1 MTRAS
6 GRTIQLLSL
15 SLLLL
20 VASVSCRPRVRT
32 TSLGE
37 VIIPDHLTSPR
48 ERQSYLIDHYWD
60 REEAQPTTSDSL
72 LVHKV
77 KDFCGLIQGAP
88 TTQVRRSLLRSL
100 EAFGDEGLPLALST
114 YRDQLFR
121 PESPLYDE
129 RLYSFILD
137 WERRSMKVDSARRVE
152 ALLSLVRLQHNRVGS
167 TAKDFRFYASD
178 TSLMK
183 LSEVKAPY
191 TLLFLQV
198 DSDRKELLWAS
209 ELKASKSLQALIQ
222 KRALQPL
229 MIYTGQARPDSL
241 QRSLF
246 TGAILAP
253 DSAGLIATQRRYDLS
268 RGSVLYLLDQKK
280 TVLLRNTSIPKVA
293 SYLDIYEK
301 QTSPDRTP

>member
-15 SLLLL
+15 FLLLL

-37 VIIPDHLTSPR
+37 VVIPDHLTSPR

-114 YRDQLFR
+114 YRDQL
-121 PESPLYDE
+121 YDE

-152 ALLSLVRLQHNRVGS
+152 ALLALVRLQHNRVGS
-167 TAKDFRFYASD
+167 TAQDFRFYTSTSD

-191 TLLFLQV
+191 TLLLLQV
-198 DSDRKELLWAS
+198 DSDRKERLWAS

-222 KRALQPL
+222 KRTLQPL

-280 TVLLRNTSIPKVA
+280 TVLLRNTTIPKVA

>member
-1 MTRAS
+1 MSRGS
-6 GRTIQLLSL
+6 DRTIHLLSL
-15 SLLLL
+15 FLVLL
-20 VASVSCRPRVRT
+20 VAFASCRPKVQT

-37 VIIPDHLTSPR
+37 VVIPNHLTSAR

-72 LVHKV
+72 LAHKV

-88 TTQVRRSLLRSL
+88 TAQVRRSLLRSL
-100 EAFGDEGLPLALST
+100 EAFGDEGLTLALST

-137 WERRSMKVDSARRVE
+137 WERKSMKIDSARRVE
-152 ALLSLVRLQHNRVGS
+152 ALLALVRLQHNRVGS
-167 TAKDFRFYASD
+167 TAQDFRFYASD
-178 TSLMK
+178 TSLMR

-191 TLLFLQV
+191 TLLLLQV
-198 DSDRKELLWAS
+198 DSDRHERTWAS
-209 ELKASKSLQALIQ
+209 ELKADKALQGLIQ
-222 KRALQPL
+222 KRTLQPL
-229 MIYTGQARPDSL
+229 VIYTGQMRPDSL

-246 TGAILAP
+246 AGAILGP
-253 DSAGLIATQRRYDLS
+253 DSAGLIAVQRRYDLS

-280 TVLLRNTSIPKVA
+280 TVLLRNTTIPKVA
-293 SYLDIYEK
+293 SYLNIYEK
-301 QTSPDRTP
+301 QTTPKRTP

>member
-1 MTRAS
+1 M
-6 GRTIQLLSL
+6 
-15 SLLLL
+15 
-20 VASVSCRPRVRT
+20 
-32 TSLGE
+32 
-37 VIIPDHLTSPR
+37 
-48 ERQSYLIDHYWD
+48 
-60 REEAQPTTSDSL
+60 
-72 LVHKV
+72 
-77 KDFCGLIQGAP
+77 IQGAP
-88 TTQVRRSLLRSL
+88 ATQVRRSLLRSL

-167 TAKDFRFYASD
+167 TAQDFRFYASD

-191 TLLFLQV
+191 TLLLLQV
-198 DSDRKELLWAS
+198 DSDRKERLWAS

-222 KRALQPL
+222 KRTLQPL

-280 TVLLRNTSIPKVA
+280 TVLLRNTTIPRVA